1 MDKLNTKKLWEY
13 YNDFLVFFAP
23 DDFKKTS
30 VKVWIT
36 IILLTISAYAKR
48 DLEAIAALEIDND
61 ALETEILDI
70 KTKVDEQISKYN
82 NNLK

>member
-1 MDKLNTKKLWEY
+1 M
-13 YNDFLVFFAP
+13 
-23 DDFKKTS
+23 
-30 VKVWIT
+30 
-36 IILLTISAYAKR
+36 LTISAYAKR